1 MKNKSDGERIH
12 AYQKIIDRMKQAK
25 LGLRKHILDNEISKA
40 YKNRIA
46 ENGMTHELDQQ

>member
-12 AYQKIIDRMKQAK
+12 AYQKQAK